1 MRNKNILYI
10 TPIMPERSRNGL
22 AMRAAS
28 VLQALARRFDVHLFV
43 VPVAGEIVAPSDF
56 VELNTVRVTQLDL
69 AANLDGLF
77 RLIARI
83 NDSDERARAQI
94 ANQKCYLSRFCTQDS
109 AQVLVDWTS
118 HVSID
123 AVHVMR
129 LYLAPLAHRFLHL
142 PALERPLCGL
152 DLDDD
157 DIRTYQRFAKLYYQT
172 GNSFAAADS
181 MAEAEKYSQL
191 ANSHIPAF
199 DSVFVASGG
208 DKKRFERQFPSTE
221 FRVLPNVYERKPTTI
236 SPLRS
241 NPDSLHLLFVGAFG
255 YFPNVDAAM
264 YLCQEILPALRLMTD
279 ARICIDLVGPGGLVN
294 LGGVICDPSVRIMD
308 YVADLKPFYA
318 TADVA
323 VVPLRVGGGTRI
335 KILEAFAHETP
346 VVSTGA
352 GAEGLDV
359 IHEEHLLIADDVIPF
374 SQACID
380 LKRRPGL
387 GVNLAARAAKL
398 LAERYS
404 QQQVENAIDQT
415 YLGSRAQ

>member
-1 MRNKNILYI
+1 
-10 TPIMPERSRNGL
+10 MPERSRNGL

-28 VLQALARRFDVHLFV
+28 VLKALARRFDVHLFV

-56 VELNTVRVTQLDL
+56 IKLNTIRFTQLDL
-69 AANLDGLF
+69 SPKLDELF

-83 NDSDERARAQI
+83 NDADERARAQI
-94 ANQKCYLSRFCTQDS
+94 ANPKCYLSRFCTHDS
-109 AQVLVDWTS
+109 AQVLVDWAS

-129 LYLAPLAHRFLHL
+129 LYLAPLAHQFLRL
-142 PALERPLCGL
+142 PELKRPLCGL

-157 DIRTYQRFAKLYYQT
+157 DIRTYQRFAKLYSQS

-191 ANSHIPAF
+191 ANSYIPAF

-208 DKKRFERQFPSTE
+208 DKKRFERQFPSTD

-241 NPDSLHLLFVGAFG
+241 NRESLHLLFVGAFG

-279 ARICIDLVGPGGLVN
+279 AQIYIDLVGPGGLVN

-308 YVADLKPFYA
+308 FVADLTPLYA
-318 TADVA
+318 AADVA

-335 KILEAFAHETP
+335 KILEAFAHGTP

-352 GAEGLDV
+352 GSEGLDV

-374 SQACID
+374 SQAFID
-380 LKRRPGL
+380 LKRRAGM
-387 GVNLAARAAKL
+387 GADLAAGAAKL
-398 LAERYS
+398 LVERYS
-404 QQQVENAIDQT
+404 PQQVENAVDET